1 MINSLLS
8 HIKSRPELIILAMM
22 VLVIVMLIITLPTY
36 LIDFLIGLNLT
47 MAILIFMGSFY
58 ISRILDFSSFPSILL
73 VTTLFRLAISIS
85 TSRLVLMDADA
96 GEIVAS
102 FGQFVIG
109 DNLVVGFVIF
119 SLSPWC
125 NLSSSLKVRNVLLK
139 WRRVSLWT
147 PCRANR

>member
-8 HIKSRPELIILAMM
+8 QIKSRPEIIILAMM
-22 VLVIVMLIITLPTY
+22 VLVIVMLIISLPTY

-58 ISRILDFSSFPSILL
+58 ISRILDFFSFPSILL

-102 FGQFVIG
+102 FG
-109 DNLVVGFVIF
+109 
-119 SLSPWC
+119 
-125 NLSSSLKVRNVLLK
+125 
-139 WRRVSLWT
+139 
-147 PCRANR
+147 